1 MRHLINIVT
10 EKALSKDELSKHDG
24 KYLHIL
30 IDLIAQGQPLEVDAK
45 FKDKLGDVVV
55 GSPANLPALRRALKS
70 GDIENSLPKTI
81 IIDQEGQ
88 KVPVPLS
95 ALFKSR
101 AFTGAAGKKEYN
113 AGHLAEVMMGLS
125 VCAKFLALG
134 DPITKDQV
142 LNLAKQIQTAVVPGS
157 TSLQVTLNQII
168 KYPIP
173 SAKEDTLTFYSRVPM
188 TSAQTF
194 MDQVKQNNLAGDL
207 SAVLA
212 SAVKYANESEGVARA
227 CERVKQDKNRNK
239 IEVIS
244 DGVSG
249 TKADLTLLIDGQSIR
264 LLSLKTYS
272 TDTIGQISGTK
283 FDTLAKWFDYSFNIN
298 IDKYKKDFDPEKLD
312 KDQLVANVM
321 KLYDRVIFPGVEKAC
336 SQQSPGKEA
345 QIVRNLARSAIYHAR
360 GEGDEDVEVV
370 KLDDKIKEGNYKV
383 LKFSDDLYNAMKHL
397 DLEAKLVGEGDR
409 GRTIQIWVK
418 PQEGEKVA
426 KGANKLCQ
434 FRSQVMGGYLR
445 NFFEIGA
452 MMEQLTAMPGREG
465 IDTNKDQPANRL
477 TGPGV
482 KASRT
487 AKAPETGSEILG
499 RERRKRS

>member
-1 MRHLINIVT
+1 MRNLIDIVT
-10 EKALSKDELSKHDG
+10 EASLTAAELAKHDG

-30 IDLIAQGQPLEVDAK
+30 IDLIDQGQPLEVDPK
-45 FKDKLGDVVV
+45 YKEKLGDVVV
-55 GSPANLPALRRALKS
+55 ASPANLPALRRALKS
-70 GDIENSLPKTI
+70 GDPANNLPKTLVV
-81 IIDQEGQ
+81 DQGGQ
-88 KVPVPLS
+88 KVSIPLG

-101 AFTGAAGKKEYN
+101 VFTGAAGKKEYN

-142 LNLAKQIQTAVVPGS
+142 SELAKQIQTAVVPGS

-168 KYPIP
+168 KYPMP

-188 TSAQTF
+188 TSAQVF

-212 SAVKYANESEGVARA
+212 SAVKYANESQGVARA
-227 CERVKQDKNRNK
+227 CERVKQDKNKNK

-249 TKADLTLLIDGQSIR
+249 TKADLSLLIDGQSIR

-312 KDQLVANVM
+312 KDELVGNVM
-321 KLYDRVIFPGVEKAC
+321 KLYDRVIFPGVKKAC
-336 SQQSPGKEA
+336 DQQSPGQEA

-383 LKFSDDLYNAMKHL
+383 LKFSDDLYDAMKHL

-409 GRTIQIWVK
+409 GRTVQIWVK
-418 PQEGEKVA
+418 PDKGQKVT

-445 NFFEIGA
+445 NFYEIGP
-452 MMEQLTAMPGREG
+452 MMEQLAGLPGREG
-465 IDTNKDQPANRL
+465 IDTNKDQPAGRL

-482 KASRT
+482 KASKT

-499 RERRKRS
+499 RERRR

>member
-1 MRHLINIVT
+1 MRDLLNILT
-10 EKALSKDELSKHDG
+10 EKALTKEELSKYDG

-30 IDLIAQGQPLEVDAK
+30 IDLIDQGQPLEVDPK
-45 FKDKLGDVVV
+45 FKEKLGEIVI
-55 GSPANLPALRRALKS
+55 GSRKNLPVLRRALKS
-70 GDIENSLPKTI
+70 EDIAGNLPKTI
-81 IIDQEGQ
+81 LIDQDGQ
-88 KVPVPLS
+88 ELAVPLG

-101 AFTGAAGKKEYN
+101 KFTGAAGKKEYN

-125 VCAKFLALG
+125 VCAKFLNLG
-134 DPITKDQV
+134 QPITKEQV
-142 LNLAKQIQTAVVPGS
+142 LGLALQIQTAVVPGS
-157 TSLQVTLNQII
+157 TSLQVTLNQVI
-168 KYPIP
+168 KYPTP
-173 SAKEDTLTFYSRVPM
+173 SAKEDVLTFYSRVPM
-188 TSAQTF
+188 TSAQVF
-194 MDQVKQNNLAGDL
+194 MDQVKNDNLAADL

-227 CERVKQDKNRNK
+227 CQAVRQDKNKNK

-249 TKADLTLLIDGQSIR
+249 TKADLTLLIDGKSIR
-264 LLSLKTYS
+264 LLSLKTFS

-321 KLYDRVIFPGVEKAC
+321 KLYDKVIFPGVEKAC
-336 SQQSPGKEA
+336 NQQSPGKEA

-383 LKFSDDLYNAMKHL
+383 LKFSDDLYEAMKHL

-418 PQEGEKVA
+418 PEEGTKSA

-445 NFFEIGA
+445 NFYEIGP
-452 MMEQLTAMPGREG
+452 MMEKLAGLPSREG
-465 IDTNKDQPANRL
+465 VDTGDEETGQRL

-482 KASRT
+482 KAART
-487 AKAPETGSEILG
+487 DKGPDFSADITG
-499 RERRKRS
+499 RERRRR